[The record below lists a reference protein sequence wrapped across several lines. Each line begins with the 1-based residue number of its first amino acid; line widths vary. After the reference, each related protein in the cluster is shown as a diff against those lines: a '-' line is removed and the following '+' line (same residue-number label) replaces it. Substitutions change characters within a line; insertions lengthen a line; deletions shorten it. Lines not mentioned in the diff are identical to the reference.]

1 MYQTLLVPLDGS
13 SRAERI
19 LPHVEE
25 LARKFESKVIFL
37 KVLEPGSI
45 IQRPEGTE
53 FENHILQEEEDGAAT
68 YLAAWRGE
76 FREKGITARSLVEH
90 GVVVQTII
98 TVAERENADLIAMAS
113 HGRSGL
119 PQVFYGSVAAG
130 ILHKINRPLLLI
142 RSV

>member
-1 MYQTLLVPLDGS
+1 MYRTILVPMDGS
-13 SRAERI
+13 PRAERI
-19 LPHVEE
+19 LAHVEE
-25 LARKFESKVIFL
+25 LALKFESKVVFL

-45 IQRPEGTE
+45 IERPQGNE
-53 FENHILQEEEDGAAT
+53 FETKVMEEQEEEAST

-76 FREKGITARSLVEH
+76 FREKGIRAKSFVEY
-90 GVVVQTII
+90 GEVVRTII

-130 ILHKINRPLLLI
+130 ILHKIDRPLLLI
-142 RSV
+142 RSM